1 MTKQK
6 EKNTIDIVSEIASS
20 KRARVLHKIIDS
32 LPKHLYEQIED
43 GHCRYMHLIDVTS
56 GEFTQEE
63 VSEDREKFPHMI
75 KKSPNGNNYF
85 VDDDC
90 AELIFKIHGIPRILS
105 HMYIFDD
112 LNWTAASGFI
122 EEDDFIEVNNNFLSK
137 YFDNK
142 EEVDQ
147 LINFIQERNYLID
160 IQPLLKLRKQHED

>member
-1 MTKQK
+1 MTEQK

-32 LPKHLYEQIED
+32 LPKQLYDQIED

-56 GEFTQEE
+56 GEFTKEE
-63 VSEDREKFPHMI
+63 VSEDRKKFPHMI

-90 AELIFKIHGIPRILS
+90 AEFIFQIHGVPRILS
-105 HMYIFDD
+105 HMYIADD

-122 EEDDFIEVNNNFLSK
+122 EEDDFIEVNNDLLSK

-142 EEVDQ
+142 EEMDQ

-160 IQPLLKLRKQHED
+160 IQPLVNLRK